1 MVHSNQIPNSTVS
14 PVSARMPAR
23 SEADKSDDRIYAFT
37 RITTALTIPFL
48 VAAFYVLYFRTGET
62 GTLFSWNI
70 AAPMSAIMLSA
81 AYLGGTYY
89 FVRVLLERRWHRV
102 ALGFVPVAA
111 FSLVLGISTALHLNV
126 FNRNLPFY
134 TWAFLYATTQFIFLG
149 VWLHNR
155 RADPGTPEA
164 HDYVYPTWVRVL
176 LGAAGIAN
184 AVLSL
189 ALLINPALVIAVW
202 PWSLTPLT
210 GRAIASLFAFQ
221 GLFLLNMARDPRWS
235 SVKLVVEVLWL
246 GIAVMATGIVRTWN
260 TFDPTRTATWI
271 FVGVVAM
278 VIVGLPVLYI
288 AMERKVRQNLA
299 GL

>member
-1 MVHSNQIPNSTVS
+1 MSYSN
-14 PVSARMPAR
+14 PVSTPTRFAQSPA
-23 SEADKSDDRIYAFT
+23 APAAADDRIYAFT

-48 VAAFYVLYFRTGET
+48 LIAFYILYFRTSET

-89 FVRVLLERRWHRV
+89 FIRVLFERRWHRV

-111 FSLVLGISTALHLNV
+111 FSLVLGISTLLHLNV

-134 TWAFLYATTQFIFLG
+134 TWAFLYATTQFIFFG

-155 RADPGTPEA
+155 RADPGTPEVR
-164 HDYVYPTWVRVL
+164 DFVYPMWVRVL
-176 LGAAGIAN
+176 LGVAGLAN
-184 AVLSL
+184 MVLCL
-189 ALLINPALVIAVW
+189 ALLINPNLIIAGW
-202 PWSLTPLT
+202 PWALTPLT

-221 GLFLLNMARDPRWS
+221 SLFLFNMARDPRWS

-246 GIAVMATGIVRTWN
+246 GILAMATGIVRTWSS
-260 TFDPTRTATWI
+260 FDPSRSSTWI
-271 FVGVVAM
+271 FVIVVALV
-278 VIVGLPVLYI
+278 VIGLPIVYV
-288 AMERKVRQNLA
+288 AMERKVRRMA
-299 GL
+299 RAI